1 MGKEEEKEM
10 TEYQNIKLDL
20 KSNPEELYRH
30 PDDRSIKFDKMHSI
44 FAHIDKQFRSSFP
57 WMYIFLTYKSN
68 GKKVLFH
75 CLRSIPI
82 IGMNEVHSNDNSIIL
97 NADWSGD
104 NVDNFF
110 ANKRKKKK
118 TEEVHETKELKKIKW
133 GEVRDETLM
142 TKKKRKKEKNL
153 FAMVD
158 GNPPE
163 KYISQLRMAINDISA
178 VYVYNSGFEVQTD
191 SPIDL
196 ACIKRSSILKFAKDE
211 SNGFQ
216 DLISATH
223 NSNALEKGIIKGIL
237 EKEHFILP
245 SEVIHIKKLRAFWNK
260 KTQQRKNKE
269 IDAWLLGEPGTE
281 PEINVGQEVNQNIIF

>member
-1 MGKEEEKEM
+1 M
-10 TEYQNIKLDL
+10 TKNIKLDL

-30 PDDRSIKFDKMHSI
+30 PEDRSIKFDKMVSV
-44 FAHIDKQFRSSFP
+44 FNHIDKHFRNSFP

-68 GKKVLFH
+68 GKKILFH

-82 IGMNEVHSNDNSIIL
+82 ISMNEFHSNENSIMFK
-97 NADWSGD
+97 ADWTGD

-110 ANKRKKKK
+110 AKKKNK
-118 TEEVHETKELKKIKW
+118 SEKPHEPKKLKKIKW
-133 GEVRDETLM
+133 DGVCDDSLM
-142 TKKKRKKEKNL
+142 NTQKKKTKDQ
-153 FAMVD
+153 FIMID

-196 ACIKRSSILKFAKDE
+196 ACIKRSSILKFVDKDTG
-211 SNGFQ
+211 NFQ
-216 DLISATH
+216 DLMAAT
-223 NSNALEKGIIKGIL
+223 NSSLALEQGIISGIL
-237 EKEHFILP
+237 EKEHFVLP

-269 IDAWLLGEPGTE
+269 IDAWLLGEPGVE
-281 PEINVGQEVNQNIIF
+281 PEINVGQEVNQNILF